1 MFLWSNT
8 YLPRGIHFYTN
19 NVEEEE
25 DDQEEVVSH
34 IQISSSHDNAV
45 DMANYRNKKRK
56 EKSNNKKEE

>member
-45 DMANYRNKKRK
+45 DMANYRNKKG
-56 EKSNNKKEE
+56 E